1 MGLNSC
7 NKSEHQKRK
16 ALTIFQIACCNINK
30 GTIKTPLHLVM
41 GRRTLRA
48 YVLTCQRALR
58 ALRASVPCVL
68 CVATCSR
75 AITTN
80 NNNKFS
86 ITCFPYIFVMVL
98 CFCFFPMK

>member
-41 GRRTLRA
+41 GRQYMKLASLLNSHVPTYLACLRA
-48 YVLTCQRALR
+48 YVPTCLACFACQRALR
-58 ALRASVPCVL
+58 ALRGYVL
-68 CVATCSR
+68 TCY
-75 AITTN
+75 N
-80 NNNKFS
+80 YK
-86 ITCFPYIFVMVL
+86 
-98 CFCFFPMK
+98 